1 MSDLTDDEKARIKR
15 EKMEAEARQARID
28 DLREPEREVGQ

>member
-1 MSDLTDDEKARIKR
+1 MTDLTDDEKERIAR

-28 DLREPEREVGQ
+28 DLQEQQREAER

>member
-1 MSDLTDDEKARIKR
+1 MTDLTDAEKARIKR

-28 DLREPEREVGQ
+28 DLQEQQREAER